1 MTIPVG
7 VMLLAL
13 AAAVAVVLLVAHLRA
28 EGRRH
33 RELDDIDR
41 EYQDAVDAAQQEQR
55 DIRRDRSI
63 RK

>member
-33 RELDDIDR
+33 RELDGIDR
-41 EYQDAVDAAQQEQR
+41 EYQDAVDTAQQEQR

-63 RK
+63 RR